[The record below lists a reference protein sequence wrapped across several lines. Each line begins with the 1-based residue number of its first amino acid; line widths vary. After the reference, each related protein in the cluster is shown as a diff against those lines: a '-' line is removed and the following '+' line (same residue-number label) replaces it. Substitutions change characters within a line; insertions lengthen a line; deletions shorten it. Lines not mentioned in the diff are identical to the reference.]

1 MKKRIAFAG
10 LVLSML
16 ALACGSETATPTTT
30 EIPDSVAA
38 PSAPVEPTPTTATA
52 MPGTTAAPRVP
63 VTAAEFPVGIAH
75 DAGVTEVPRR
85 PDRIAALSGT
95 HVEMLFAIGAGNQVV
110 AGDLFSNYPP
120 GELDGLVLIDSF
132 NLNVEAVIELD
143 PDLVVLSF
151 DPGDVVAA
159 LDTVG
164 IPTLLFGTA
173 TDLEDVYDQLLA
185 LGRSSGH
192 QPEAEDLVASM
203 RGEIAAIVTG
213 AGSAT
218 AGVIFYHESDPFS
231 YYTPN
236 SLSFIGRLYEL
247 LEMVNIA
254 DAAPDE
260 FASGFPQ
267 LSAEFI
273 VASNPDIVFLAGFGE
288 SLATLSGRDGWETMS
303 AVDSARVVVLDY
315 DTASRWGPR
324 VVELLRAIAEGVA
337 LAGGE

>member
-1 MKKRIAFAG
+1 MNKRIALTAI
-10 LVLSML
+10 VLSLL
-16 ALACGSETATPTTT
+16 ASACSSGTATPATT
-30 EIPDSVAA
+30 EIVGTVAA
-38 PSAPVEPTPTTATA
+38 PSGPAESGPTTTS
-52 MPGTTAAPRVP
+52 AAG
-63 VTAAEFPVGIAH
+63 EFPVSIAH
-75 DAGVTEVPRR
+75 AAGVTEVSVR

-95 HVEMLFAIGAGNQVV
+95 HVEMFFAIGAGSQVI

-120 GELDGLVLIDSF
+120 GEVDGLELIDSF
-132 NLNVEAVIELD
+132 NLNVEAVVELD

-159 LDTVG
+159 LDAVG

-173 TDLEDVYDQLLA
+173 TDLEDVYDQMLA
-185 LGRSSGH
+185 LGRASGH
-192 QPEAEDLVASM
+192 QTEAEDLVASM
-203 RGEIAAIVTG
+203 RDEIAAIVMS

-218 AGVIFYHESDPFS
+218 TGVSFYHESDPFS

-247 LEMVNIA
+247 LGMANIA

-303 AVDSARVVVLDY
+303 AVASGTVVVLDY

-324 VVELLRAIAEGVA
+324 VVELLRAMAEGA
-337 LAGGE
+337 AMARGE